1 MQAHTFMNSQSQ
13 ESIISLLNPDQSIA
27 IAMSGLQKGI
37 DNYHI
42 DILLSRKFSSDAKK
56 VISLLVQQ
64 IAVSQPKQWDN
75 SSQFE
80 RLRDIYL
87 DMMTRLIHRVKTDLS
102 IDQIAFLQF
111 AAVKHVIQVTNA
123 SLDLDIS
130 RLSAKLSELKNNG
143 SSEALGVDEKLFW
156 LKKNRDAIIYKINKI
171 IFSQLAKVEDKQ
183 LAPIRKQFLG
193 DDHALITELL
203 LNPLLASPDLG
214 QLSLLID
221 EFSIWSLNGED
232 GGFTRFDQIVCTT
245 LNRYLPFINVSPIKV
260 ESSAS
265 IATEI
270 HDELHGFFKLLNLT
284 GLSQDSKSQ
293 LHETLNWFDQPDNI
307 HALFAW
313 NAVTNWLKNIRKQQ
327 GFLAWWKSRQPVKAI
342 DLALKKLIKAL
353 QKDSLIPQLV
363 ASAAISR
370 SVSPLVLDQLG
381 PKLINQ
387 FLAGKITADK
397 LQDSVASNKK
407 ISTEH
412 IKSLEQ
418 LKIKLDEKT
427 KKFNRND
434 VVTLLV
440 AIARYRK
447 SLKHY
452 RLAHRVFN
460 RMTIL
465 TEEDH
470 IRLSKSAGSL
480 YQMPVGAEVE
490 DTEEKICHHVILKAD
505 VRGSTTVTDE
515 LINKD
520 LNPASYFSMR
530 FFNPIND
537 ILKTYGANKVFI
549 EGDAIILSFLEYE
562 HAPQEWFS
570 VARACGC
577 AKEMLK
583 ITNANNRHSKQ
594 MSLPLLELGVGICYS
609 GGAPRFLYDGE
620 QPIMISGAIGLAD
633 RLSGCSWKL
642 RAALGKSLFNIA
654 VYSITDTDAEL
665 SEKGQR
671 TIRYNVN
678 GITID
683 DLAYEKLRAEV
694 ALRSKSLKING
705 TEYLFHVGQYPDS
718 NGRKKDI
725 VIREGKV
732 GLWDND
738 SVVPVQ
744 GKSEPYYEVV
754 VNQKVIPSILE
765 AFAKTAAT
773 N

>member
-1 MQAHTFMNSQSQ
+1 MNSQSQ
-13 ESIISLLNPDQSIA
+13 ESITSLLNPDQSIA
-27 IAMSGLQKGI
+27 ISMSGLQKGI

-42 DILLSRKFSSDAKK
+42 DILLSRRFSSDAKK

-64 IAVSQPKQWDN
+64 IAVPQPKQWDN
-75 SSQFE
+75 SRQFE
-80 RLRDIYL
+80 KLRDNYQ

-111 AAVKHVIQVTNA
+111 AAVKHIIQFTNT
-123 SLDLDIS
+123 LIDLDIS

-143 SSEALGVDEKLFW
+143 SSEALGADEKLFW
-156 LKKNRDAIIYKINKI
+156 LKRNRDAIVYKINKKV
-171 IFSQLAKVEDKQ
+171 FSQLAKVEDKQ

-193 DDHALITELL
+193 DDHSLITELL
-203 LNPLLASPDLG
+203 LNPLLTSPDLG

-221 EFSIWSLNGED
+221 EFSIWGLNAEE
-232 GGFTRFDQIVCTT
+232 GGFSRFDQIACST
-245 LNRYLPFINVSPIKV
+245 LKRYLTFIDVSPVKA

-265 IATEI
+265 ITTEI

-284 GLSQDSKSQ
+284 GPTQDSKFE
-293 LHETLNWFDQPDNI
+293 LLETLNWFDQPGNV
-307 HALFAW
+307 HALFDRDK
-313 NAVTNWLKNIRKQQ
+313 VTDWLKSIRKQQ
-327 GFLAWWKSRQPVKAI
+327 GLSAWWKNRQPVKSI
-342 DLALKKLIKAL
+342 ELALKKLLKAL
-353 QKDSLIPQLV
+353 QKEGLIPQVV

-387 FLAGKITADK
+387 FLAGKIAADK
-397 LQDSVASNKK
+397 LQDTVASSKK
-407 ISTEH
+407 VSIEH

-418 LKIKLDEKT
+418 LKIKLDEKS

-434 VVTLLV
+434 VAALLV
-440 AIARYRK
+440 GISRYRK
-447 SLKHY
+447 CLKNY

-460 RMTIL
+460 RMTLL

-490 DTEEKICHHVILKAD
+490 DTEDKICHHVILKAD

-642 RAALGKSLFNIA
+642 RAALERNLFNVA
-654 VYSITDTDAEL
+654 VYAIADSDAGAG
-665 SEKGQR
+665 EKGQH

-694 ALRSKSLKING
+694 ALRSRSIKING

-732 GLWDND
+732 DLWEDD

-744 GKSEPYYEVV
+744 GESESYYEVV
-754 VNQKVIPSILE
+754 VNQKVIPSILQ
-765 AFAKTAAT
+765 AFAKTAAAS
-773 N
+773 